1 MPEALL
7 PAAVKEVLVRL
18 NGWSGDTNGLPRT
31 YCFADFAT
39 AMAFMQSAAPAIDAA
54 NHHPEWS
61 NVYNRVSVTLRT
73 HDAGDRVTEL
83 DVKLARSLDSVALT
97 IGFSAPPTV

>member
-7 PAAVKEVLVRL
+7 PAAVAEVLVRL
-18 NGWSGDTNGLPRT
+18 PGWSGDSNGLTRT
-31 YCFADFAT
+31 YRFRDFTT
-39 AMAFMQSAAPAIDAA
+39 AMAFMHGAAPAIDAG

-83 DVKLARSLDSVALT
+83 DVKLARLLDAAAGGHPQV
-97 IGFSAPPTV
+97 

>member
-1 MPEALL
+1 MAPMPEALL
-7 PAAVKEVLVRL
+7 PGAVAELLIRL
-18 NGWSGDTNGLPRT
+18 PGWSGDIHGLTRT
-31 YCFADFAT
+31 YRFADFKA
-39 AMAFMQSAAPAIDAA
+39 AMAFMQAAAPAIDAG

-83 DVKLARSLDSVALT
+83 DVKLARLLDAEAAKIQS
-97 IGFSAPPTV
+97 S

>member
-7 PAAVKEVLVRL
+7 PTAIAEVLL
-18 NGWSGDTNGLPRT
+18 SLPDWSGDINGLRRT
-31 YCFADFAT
+31 YRFADFKA
-39 AMAFMQSAAPAIDAA
+39 AMAFMQTAAVAIDAA

-61 NVYNRVSVTLRT
+61 NVYNRVDVTLRT

-83 DVKLARSLDSVALT
+83 DIKLARLLDMAAEK
-97 IGFSAPPTV
+97 SAPAKPRAT

>member
-7 PAAVKEVLVRL
+7 PGAVAEVLGRL
-18 NGWSGDTNGLPRT
+18 PGWSGDIHGLTRT
-31 YCFADFAT
+31 YRFTDFKV
-39 AMAFMQSAAPAIDAA
+39 AMAFMHAVAPAIDAA

-83 DVKLARSLDSVALT
+83 DVKLARLLDAEAAKHS
-97 IGFSAPPTV
+97 

>member
-1 MPEALL
+1 MLEALL
-7 PAAVKEVLVRL
+7 PAAVAEVLVL
-18 NGWSGDTNGLPRT
+18 LPGWSGDVHGIKRLYRFT
-31 YCFADFAT
+31 DFNA
-39 AMAFMQSAAPAIDAA
+39 AMAFMQAAAPAIDAG

-83 DVKLARSLDSVALT
+83 DVKLARLLDLAAEQ
-97 IGFSAPPTV
+97 SAGQAK